1 MGSSV
6 EWYFLL
12 VLRILLMIGG
22 IETNP
27 GPKCGLPQDGSDPQH
42 QQQPT
47 VDHRAPPRRRNRP
60 SEDDQQQPS
69 INLLFQQFVQAF
81 TRTTQEEREARRADT
96 QRKEEEE
103 RVAREE
109 NERLRKEEL
118 RMWIGRYRSFHCDN
132 DWNKCAEVL
141 ERDPDEHSPVSLQL
155 RDVRSEG
162 RPLLRAAERGHSHLL
177 RELLEHGL
185 EADKVVDN
193 SYSFTLQGVTR
204 RNVTMLHQAARR
216 GQEAVVEL
224 LLQYGAGADVQDG
237 AGTTPIMCAADG
249 GSLPVLKMLIERGAR
264 VNSADVDGS
273 TALHLGARS
282 SLGRAQ
288 RSLGDGATPGSARRR
303 YGR

>member
-1 MGSSV
+1 MQTMSPV
-6 EWYFLL
+6 CILFACLVVKYTFLFAT
-12 VLRILLMIGG
+12 RTG
-22 IETNP
+22 IEGEYYPSPLATA
-27 GPKCGLPQDGSDPQH
+27 LSF
-42 QQQPT
+42 
-47 VDHRAPPRRRNRP
+47 NRFV
-60 SEDDQQQPS
+60 
-69 INLLFQQFVQAF
+69 LLQ
-81 TRTTQEEREARRADT
+81 
-96 QRKEEEE
+96 
-103 RVAREE
+103 
-109 NERLRKEEL
+109 
-118 RMWIGRYRSFHCDN
+118 IGRYRSFHCDN

-249 GSLPVLKMLIERGAR
+249 GSLSVLKMLIERGAR

-273 TALHLGARS
+273 TALHLGARRGHLETVRRLVLHGADTGARRKDGYSALDLARQRNHATIVDYLS
-282 SLGRAQ
+282 SL
-288 RSLGDGATPGSARRR
+288 DGEHLTSRRD
-303 YGR
+303 